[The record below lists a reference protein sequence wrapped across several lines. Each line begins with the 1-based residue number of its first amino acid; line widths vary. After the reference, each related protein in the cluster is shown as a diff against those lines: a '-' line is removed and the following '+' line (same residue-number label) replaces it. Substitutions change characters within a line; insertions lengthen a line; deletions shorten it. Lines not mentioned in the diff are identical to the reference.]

1 MPMTRAMYGR
11 DDAKIDAPHVDQNR
25 AFFYAHLGLIFLRGD
40 ILVVRSGLHTAL
52 CSALPDAHR
61 TLRIALNCLLF
72 VGIAGGYGGC
82 SGEGVFRKDAA
93 MTTAKLFVST
103 LTTCLLATLP
113 LAAQESPPRFEV
125 EAAAPAVGDPVV
137 RLDFTVPTIG
147 VAGTTHGAGLNVGVG
162 VRLAHQSGHGVR
174 FDFANAST
182 AGFQILGS
190 PAHLASNS
198 YDLSYFHRIRLE
210 GNDRSGIGLDVG
222 GGLSVQEIRFVQG
235 SGFWSPAPP
244 TVAESVADGMHV
256 GGTLAAA
263 LDGRVYGFV
272 IGLDL
277 RAHTTFALAAQP
289 GDMSVQADLSLNLNV
304 GFGFH

>member
-1 MPMTRAMYGR
+1 MTRAMYGR

-125 EAAAPAVGDPVV
+125 EAAAPAVGDPTFRFDVTLPSV
-137 RLDFTVPTIG
+137 GFV
-147 VAGTTHGAGLNVGVG
+147 GTSAHGDGWQVGLSL
-162 VRLAHQSGHGVR
+162 RLAHESGHGAR
-174 FDFANAST
+174 FDL
-182 AGFQILGS
+182 AGGHTRGVQLF
-190 PAHLASNS
+190 SNDAFVS
-198 YDLSYFHRIRLE
+198 AATYDLSYFYRVRLA
-210 GNDRSGIGLDVG
+210 GNDRVGLGLDLGV
-222 GGLSVQEIRFVQG
+222 GLSFQELHFHQPSSFWG
-235 SGFWSPAPP
+235 SDPAP
-244 TVAESVADGMHV
+244 VSENLADGLHV
-256 GGTLAAA
+256 GGVAIAA
-263 LDGRVYGFV
+263 LDGRIYGFLFGADV
-272 IGLDL
+272 
-277 RAHTTFALAAQP
+277 RAHAVAATQGRGNDAAAQY
-289 GDMSVQADLSLNLNV
+289 DVSLNFNV